1 VAAAS
6 GCDAAQPVFQS
17 ASVLIA
23 ECGIV
28 SDLPLLCMPHV
39 GRLRR
44 LPVFD
49 GRVVRLLGTDLF
61 IMRIGFGPPANQD

>member
-1 VAAAS
+1 MAATS
-6 GCDAAQPVFQS
+6 DRHAAQPVFQS

-23 ECGIV
+23 ECDIV

-44 LPVFD
+44 LPVFN
-49 GRVVRLLGTDLF
+49 GRVVRLLGTGLF
-61 IMRIGFGPPANQD
+61 ITRIGFGPPANQD